1 LEVIKRTAHGGDPQM
16 FIAAAR
22 AYEDVILR
30 ASGNRALRRMLIQL
44 FSTIE
49 RVVVL
54 WRMKGSVRVHGM
66 EAVVQ
71 ALETG
76 DPQAAVAHCR
86 ALMDKFQQD
95 VDALAPFL

>member
-1 LEVIKRTAHGGDPQM
+1 MCIRDRA
-16 FIAAAR
+16 FITAAR
-22 AYEDVILR
+22 AYEDVVLR

-54 WRMKGSVRVHGM
+54 WRIKSPMRPQGM

-71 ALETG
+71 ALEAG

-86 ALMDKFQQD
+86 DLMDRFQQD
-95 VDALAPFL
+95 VEDLAPFL